1 MRYDT
6 VLFDLDGTLADS
18 APGITGTMQ
27 KTLRQFG
34 IEENQTALRR
44 YLGPPLRE
52 MFGDYLPAKQ
62 VEEAVALYRKFYHE
76 DGIFNA
82 ALYPGIPELLK
93 GLKEAGDTICLATA
107 KPKEA
112 AVLVLGHFDIARY
125 FDVMGGA
132 QEERG
137 IFNKTD
143 VLRDLLHCT
152 GAAPEQVVLVGDRQ
166 DDMRGAANCG
176 IDAIGVA
183 YGYAKPGELEAFS
196 PVLLA
201 KDTGE
206 LLSFLR

>member
-34 IEENQTALRR
+34 IEENLTALRR

-52 MFGDYLPAKQ
+52 MFGDYLPTSQ
-62 VEEAVALYRKFYHE
+62 VEEAVALYRRLYHE

-82 ALYPGIPELLK
+82 VLYPGVPDMLC
-93 GLKEAGDTICLATA
+93 GLKEAGATICLATA
-107 KPKEA
+107 KPREA
-112 AVLVLGHFDIARY
+112 AVLVLNHFGIDRY
-125 FDVMGGA
+125 FDIIGGA

-152 GAAPEQVVLVGDRQ
+152 GAAPERVVLVGDRQ

-176 IDAIGVA
+176 MDAIGVS
-183 YGYAKPGELEAFS
+183 YGYAKPGELEAYA

-201 KDTGE
+201 KDAGE

>member
-1 MRYDT
+1 M
-6 VLFDLDGTLADS
+6 
-18 APGITGTMQ
+18 
-27 KTLRQFG
+27 
-34 IEENQTALRR
+34 
-44 YLGPPLRE
+44 
-52 MFGDYLPAKQ
+52 
-62 VEEAVALYRKFYHE
+62 
-76 DGIFNA
+76 
-82 ALYPGIPELLK
+82 
-93 GLKEAGDTICLATA
+93 KEAGATICLATA

-166 DDMRGAANCG
+166 DDMRGAANC
-176 IDAIGVA
+176 IGVA

-201 KDTGE
+201 KNTGE